1 MARSL
6 TTRQLILAVRS
17 LIDETNEAEIDD
29 TLDILPSLNRGFD
42 DAMDVLARKYPDAL
56 IQSKELSLSEGPGG
70 IFDLPEDAFQERL
83 EKVETRLN
91 GYYGE
96 LTRIDYRDVSQYD
109 VPNTTSGPYYYC
121 IIGSEFRVLPQPSGI
136 DGLRIWYVPEQGP
149 LVQEYGRIA
158 VFGAD
163 TSGVTSR
170 SYVRLTDV
178 EDADQVSQDETSLKS
193 YVNLIDHR
201 TGRIK
206 ATLQIASITNS
217 KVIFKPVPARSVV
230 QGRTVV
236 GQLPASVEIDDYLCP
251 VDGTCIPPMRSPLSN
266 FLSTYASA
274 ELKALKLDGDP
285 AIVMSQLKK
294 FEERIE
300 KTWVRRESSTRV
312 SKVSRNLSSSNMSK
326 LWTRTPRS

>member
-56 IQSKELSLSEGPGG
+56 IQSKELSLADGPGG
-70 IFDLPEDAFQERL
+70 IFELPEDAFQERL
-83 EKVETRLN
+83 EKVEARLN
-91 GYYGE
+91 GYYSE

-109 VPNTTSGPYYYC
+109 LPNTTSGPYYYC
-121 IIGSEFRVLPQPSGI
+121 IVASEFRVLPQPSGI

-158 VFGAD
+158 IIGTESLPIVK
-163 TSGVTSR
+163 

-178 EDADQVSQDETSLKS
+178 EDADQVSEDETSLKS

-206 ATLQIASITNS
+206 ATLQISSITNN
-217 KVIFKPVPARSVV
+217 KLVFKPVPTRSVV

-236 GQLPASVEIDDYLCP
+236 GQLPASAEIDDYLCP
-251 VDGTCIPPMRSPLSN
+251 VDGTCIPPMRSPLNN

-285 AIVMSQLKK
+285 QVVMAQLKK

-312 SKVSRNLSSSNMSK
+312 SKVSRNLSSSNLSK